1 MLGMGMVGVPKRKAR
16 ELLEVC
22 GRMRMEMFGIIIF
35 PGMMKIDRKIEVII
49 NLNINCKKGMI
60 WQKQTSTS
68 TTNSSQSSSLLEYKV
83 SWDVLLPILKKIFS
97 LY

>member
-1 MLGMGMVGVPKRKAR
+1 MGMVGVPKSKAR

-22 GRMRMEMFGIIIF
+22 GRMRMEMLGIIIM

-49 NLNINCKKGMI
+49 NRNINCKKGMI

-68 TTNSSQSSSLLEYKV
+68 ITNSSQSSSLLEYKV
-83 SWDVLLPILKKIFS
+83 SWDVLLPILKKISS